1 MDIFTSPEE
10 LHAWC
15 AAQKRLGR
23 VIGLVPT
30 MGSLHEGHLSLIRL
44 AKENCDL
51 VVVSIFVN
59 PTQFAPNEDYDAYP
73 RQEQAD
79 LALCQGEGA
88 DAVYLPRPADMYAD
102 DASVWVT
109 ETQLSRTLEGAE
121 RPTHFRGVCTVVAK
135 LFNIVQPD
143 VAVFGQK
150 DFQQVAVIRRM
161 VRDLNFPIR
170 IIRAPIVRDP
180 DGLAKSS
187 RNAYLDPDARAAAL
201 SLSQALRDAQAA
213 VAAGERDAAR
223 VEAAARATTAAAGW
237 LPDYAKVID
246 AETLMPIQTIL
257 PGASALLLACRRG
270 GLRLIDNTLL

>member
-170 IIRAPIVRDP
+170 VIRAPIVRDP

-223 VEAAARATTAAAGW
+223 VEAAARATTTAAGW

>member
-170 IIRAPIVRDP
+170 VIRAPIVRDP

-201 SLSQALRDAQAA
+201 SLSQALRDAQSA

-223 VEAAARATTAAAGW
+223 VEAAARATTTAAGW

>member
-1 MDIFTSPEE
+1 MPRRND
-10 LHAWC
+10 L
-15 AAQKRLGR
+15 AASS
-23 VIGLVPT
+23 GLFPP
-30 MGSLHEGHLSLIRL
+30 
-44 AKENCDL
+44 
-51 VVVSIFVN
+51 N

-223 VEAAARATTAAAGW
+223 VEAAARATTTAAGW

>member
-1 MDIFTSPEE
+1 METFASPEE

-23 VIGLVPT
+23 AIGLVPT
-30 MGSLHEGHLSLIRL
+30 MGSLHEGHLSLIRA
-44 AKENCDL
+44 AKEKADV
-51 VVVSIFVN
+51 VVVSVFVN
-59 PTQFAPNEDYDAYP
+59 PTQFAPNEDYEAYP
-73 RQEQAD
+73 RREQAD
-79 LALCQGEGA
+79 LALCQGQGA

-102 DASVWVT
+102 DASTWVT
-109 ETQLSRTLEGAE
+109 ETQLAKTLEGAE

-161 VRDLNFPIR
+161 VRDLNYPIQ
-170 IIRAPIVRDP
+170 IVRAPIVRDP

-187 RNAYLDPDARAAAL
+187 RNAYLTPDARTAAL
-201 SLSQALRDAQAA
+201 SLSKALRGAQAS

-223 VEAAARATTAAAGW
+223 LEADARAVTTAAGW
-237 LPDYAKVID
+237 LPDYVQVVD
-246 AETLMPIQTIL
+246 AETLMPIQTVL
-257 PGASALLLACRRG
+257 PGASAMLLACRRG
-270 GLRLIDNTLL
+270 NLRLIDNTLL

>member
-1 MDIFTSPEE
+1 MDIFTSPDE

-170 IIRAPIVRDP
+170 VIRAPIVRDP

>member
-1 MDIFTSPEE
+1 MDIFTSPDE

-170 IIRAPIVRDP
+170 VIRAPIVRDP

-223 VEAAARATTAAAGW
+223 VEAAARATTTAAGW

>member
-73 RQEQAD
+73 RQEQVD

-223 VEAAARATTAAAGW
+223 VEAAARATTTAAGW

>member
-223 VEAAARATTAAAGW
+223 VEAAARATTTAAGW

>member
-1 MDIFTSPEE
+1 MDIFTSPDE

-15 AAQKRLGR
+15 AAQKHLGR

-73 RQEQAD
+73 RQEQTD

-223 VEAAARATTAAAGW
+223 VEAAARATTTAAGW

>member
-1 MDIFTSPEE
+1 METFTSPDE

-44 AKENCDL
+44 AKEKCDI

-59 PTQFAPNEDYDAYP
+59 PTQFAPNEDYAAYP
-73 RQEQAD
+73 RHEEDD
-79 LALCQGEGA
+79 LALCRGVGA
-88 DAVYLPRPADMYAD
+88 DAAYLPTPATMYAE
-102 DASVWVT
+102 DASTWVA
-109 ETQLSRTLEGAE
+109 ETLLAKTLEGAE

-143 VAVFGQK
+143 IAVFGQK

-161 VRDLNFPIR
+161 VRDLNFPIQ

-187 RNAYLDPDARAAAL
+187 RNAYLTPDAREAAL
-201 SLSQALRDAQAA
+201 SLSRALREAAAA
-213 VAAGERDAAR
+213 VAAGERDAR
-223 VEAAARATTAAAGW
+223 RLEAAARAATTASGW
-237 LPDYAKVID
+237 IPDYVQVID
-246 AETLMPIQTIL
+246 AETLTPIQTVL
-257 PGASALLLACRRG
+257 PGASAMLLACRRD